1 MKTFKLLFCS
11 FWVAIPLLAIY
22 AIACAIAT
30 FVENDY
36 GTGFAKALVYDTW
49 WFNFIHIYLFMIL
62 IGTLIVSKS
71 WKRKKYASILFHSS
85 FVVIIFG
92 AGVTRFFGFEGT
104 MHIREGQSSSVIKSA
119 DSTINITGISSDE
132 KIQKIF
138 LKNPIFS
145 HLNCNTK
152 NASKK
157 PLLGYPAKSIQ
168 IFDRPLKLEFIT
180 ACKTTTDKN
189 NNTSY
194 LVIQATYNG
203 ISKTYNIIGGA
214 GIESNDVTISFGDTL
229 ISINWGV
236 RTIHLPFALKLN
248 KFDLERYPGSN
259 SPSSYASEVDV
270 LDTQG
275 NTIMPYKIY
284 MNHVLDYQGY
294 RFFQSS
300 YDLDEKGTILSVNKD
315 PGKRPTYIGYAML
328 ILGAIWMLFA
338 REGRFKKLS
347 HFLRNQKIASF
358 IVVMFLGLATTGLYA
373 QEVKIDTHGSADSKT
388 LPNSSDL
395 NTSAMQENTAPLNS
409 KELILQ
415 RLNDLRKNSLT
426 HTRKFSQ
433 LQLQDFGGRIK
444 PIDTVA
450 MNIIHKITKSDDFK
464 GLSNDQVFLGMM
476 LYPDDWRDIKIIYTK
491 TPKIREVLGTPTN
504 QKYVAFSDIFD
515 STGYKLQNY
524 VEEAN
529 RKKPNERGTFDNDVL
544 QVDERV
550 NLAFM
555 VFTGQVLKIFPDQNS
570 HKWLA
575 PLEAL
580 ENSSPSVAKEI
591 QSILNDIYTG
601 FDLGIEK
608 NQWESADIALDKL
621 AKYQETHGK
630 DLYLPKSKVNSEIF
644 LNHINFFNK
653 LILPYILLGVIL
665 FVAVLVSILR
675 DKAMNIWFFRLAY
688 TLIAICVGVHSIGLI
703 LRWYISGHS
712 PWSNAYESM
721 LYIAWAAGIAGVIF
735 FRKSSLA
742 LCAASFLAGIA
753 LFVANLGFMDPQIG
767 NLVPVL
773 KSYWLNIHVSVIT
786 ASYGFLGLCF
796 ILGVITLVMFI
807 FRNPK
812 HPNLDSTI
820 LSLNAINEMSMILG
834 LLMLTVGNF
843 LGGIWANE
851 SWGRYWGWDPKE
863 TWALISI
870 GVYAIIL
877 HLRFLRFQFMP
888 YVLAASSVIGFYSVL
903 MTYFGV
909 NYYLSGMHS
918 YAAGDP
924 VPVPVFLYYFVA
936 LTIILILL
944 AFFKRKLDMP
954 KIG

>member
-1 MKTFKLLFCS
+1 MKIFKLLFCS

-36 GTGFAKALVYDTW
+36 GTAFAKSVVYDTW
-49 WFNFIHIYLFMIL
+49 WFNFIHAYLFVVL
-62 IGTLIVSKS
+62 IGTLIVSKAWS
-71 WKRKKYASILFHSS
+71 RKKYSSILFHSS
-85 FVVIIFG
+85 LIVIIFG

-104 MHIREGQSSSVIKSA
+104 MHIREGQSTSIIKSA
-119 DSTINITGISSDE
+119 DSSINITAVSLDG
-132 KIQKIF
+132 KIQKVF
-138 LKNPIFS
+138 FKNPIFS
-145 HLNCNTK
+145 HFSCK
-152 NASKK
+152 SDEVSKE
-157 PLLGYPAKSIQ
+157 PLLGYPKKSVK
-168 IFDRPLKLEFIT
+168 IFGKPLELKFIA
-180 ACKTTTDKN
+180 ACKTTQDKN

-194 LVIQATYNG
+194 LVVEATYDG
-203 ISKTYNIIGGA
+203 VSKTYNIVGGP
-214 GIESNDVTISFGDTL
+214 GIQSADVQLSFGDTL
-229 ISINWGV
+229 ISMNWGV
-236 RTIHLPFALKLN
+236 KNIHLPFALKLN

-259 SPSSYASEVDV
+259 SPSSYASEVEI

-275 NTIMPYKIY
+275 NIIMPYKIY
-284 MNHVLDYQGY
+284 MNHVLDYDGY

-300 YDLDEKGTILSVNKD
+300 YDMDEKGTILSVNKD
-315 PGKRPTYIGYAML
+315 PGKRPTYIGYGML

-338 REGRFKKLS
+338 REGRFKKLAK
-347 HFLRNQKIASF
+347 FLQSQKIAGFALVILLS
-358 IVVMFLGLATTGLYA
+358 MGSGLYA
-373 QEVKIDTHGSADSKT
+373 QEGKIDTHGSANSQT
-388 LPNSSDL
+388 LPNSSSINSSNMQNDL
-395 NTSAMQENTAPLNS
+395 FYKLP
-409 KELILQ
+409 KEQILQ
-415 RLNDLRKNSLT
+415 RFKNLKENSLA

-444 PIDTVA
+444 PVDTVA
-450 MNIIHKITKSDDFK
+450 MDIVHKITKSDGFK

-476 LYPDDWRDIKIIYTK
+476 LYPDDWREIKIIYTK
-491 TPKIREVLGTPTN
+491 TPKIREILGTPSN
-504 QKYVAFSDIFD
+504 EKYISFNDVFD
-515 STGYKLQNY
+515 SNGYKLQNY

-529 RKKPNERGTFDNDVL
+529 RKKPNERSTFDNDIL

-575 PLEAL
+575 PLEAM
-580 ENSSPSVAKEI
+580 EHSSPSVAKEI

-608 NQWESADIALDKL
+608 NEWKNADIALDRL
-621 AKYQETHGK
+621 AKYQQVYGK
-630 DLYLPKSKVNSEIF
+630 DLYLTKTKVDSEIF
-644 LNHINFFNK
+644 LNHMNFFNK
-653 LILPYILLGVIL
+653 LTLPYIILGVVL
-665 FVAVLVSILR
+665 FIAVLVSILR
-675 DKAMNIWFFRLAY
+675 DKPINIWFARATY
-688 TLIAICVGVHSIGLI
+688 TLMLICVGIHSIGLI
-703 LRWYISGHS
+703 LRWYVSGHS

-735 FRKSSLA
+735 FRKSKLA
-742 LCAASFLAGIA
+742 LSAASFLAGIA

-773 KSYWLNIHVSVIT
+773 KSYWLNIHVSIIT

-877 HLRFLRFQFMP
+877 HLRFLKFRFMP
-888 YVLAASSVIGFYSVL
+888 YVFATSSVIGFYSIL

-924 VPVPVFLYYFVA
+924 VPIPVFLYYFIA
-936 LTIILILL
+936 LTIILIVL
-944 AFFKRKLDMP
+944 ASLKRKLEMP
-954 KIG
+954 KI